1 MAGEEQ
7 CSASIFDIKWQAG
20 TVALALVV
28 MFAATVI
35 AAPAA
40 QAQTFKVLHTFTGG
54 IDGAAPYA
62 GLTMDRAGNLYGTAA
77 FGGTGACENF
87 QSPSGCGT
95 VFRLVHT
102 GSAWRFI
109 PLYSFGG
116 SATNDGSYPYGRVIF
131 GPDGSLYGTSLGGGV
146 QGNCAATLLIGCG
159 TVFDLKPTP
168 NPPPTPFTPWLEYV
182 LYRFQNLADGIEPRG
197 ELAFDQ
203 AGHLYGATAAGGAS
217 DSVLGGTVFE
227 LTSSNGSWTKT
238 TLWSFQQ
245 AGPIGG
251 VALDQRGYIYGTT
264 DIGGQYTDGSVYQLT
279 PSGSGWTLNTLY
291 SFSGSDGYDVFAGV
305 ILDSTGKLYGATING
320 QPSGGAVVFQL
331 TPSDGSWA
339 YSALY
344 TIPGLYGGGPAG
356 DLVMDSA
363 GNLYGTT
370 RGAGFNSNLPNG
382 SVFKLTPSNGGW
394 IYTDLYNF
402 TGGSDGSHPYSNVV
416 IDAEGN
422 LYGTTSQGG
431 SGCNGL
437 GCGVVWEITP

>member
-1 MAGEEQ
+1 MTN
-7 CSASIFDIKWQAG
+7 SAQHRSWTLNLSSWPAAA
-20 TVALALVV
+20 ALAMAI
-28 MFAATVI
+28 MFALTGV
-35 AAPAA
+35 APSA

-116 SATNDGSYPYGRVIF
+116 SATYDGSYPYGRVIF
-131 GPDGSLYGTSLGGGV
+131 GSDGSLYGTSLGGGV
-146 QGNCAATLLIGCG
+146 QGNCASTLLIGCG
-159 TVFDLKPTP
+159 TVFD
-168 NPPPTPFTPWLEYV
+168 
-182 LYRFQNLADGIEPRG
+182 
-197 ELAFDQ
+197 
-203 AGHLYGATAAGGAS
+203 
-217 DSVLGGTVFE
+217 

-305 ILDSTGKLYGATING
+305 ILDSTGNLYGATING
-320 QPSGGAVVFQL
+320 QPSGGAVVFKL
-331 TPSDGSWA
+331 TPSDGNWA

-356 DLVMDSA
+356 DLVMDAA

-437 GCGVVWEITP
+437 GCGVVWEITG